1 MNWRN
6 LSNEIEVSQAE
17 PYVEACQKINSSVSK
32 LEQQL
37 VTLKKEFQDSY
48 MQSHELREHIG
59 DADMIQVTD
68 KIFQR
73 LHLKDIQK
81 RFEYVQKQY
90 KLVLDRI
97 EQEMENNEEQEEDS
111 DEEPSRV
118 LMFSEDELQQD
129 HTNINLRIIQNKKIL

>member
-6 LSNEIEVSQAE
+6 LGNEIQVSQAE